1 MAMKKKIKGG
11 LNLSNC
17 PPGKVRAFGGQ
28 CGIFRTPLGCCID
41 NNEVK
46 MKKMKS
52 MFSNIFGGK
61 TLKKRKSRN
70 SKKSRKMKL
79 SRNYKKSRKLRKSRN
94 YKKSRKGGNQIL
106 RLSTED
112 CKIQCGASP
121 DPRYENY
128 IRIKRNPQTNE
139 LESIPHQICKYDC
152 VDYCKDALA
161 CTY

>member
-1 MAMKKKIKGG
+1 MALKKKIKGG

-61 TLKKRKSRN
+61 TIKKRKSRN

-79 SRNYKKSRKLRKSRN
+79 SKKLRNSKKSRKLRNS
-94 YKKSRKGGNQIL
+94 KKLRKGGNRGL

-121 DPRYENY
+121 DPRYANY
-128 IRIKRNPQTNE
+128 IRIKRNPQNNE
-139 LESIPHQICKYDC
+139 LEPVPRQICKYDC
-152 VDYCKDALA
+152 VDYCKDTLG
-161 CTY
+161 CSY